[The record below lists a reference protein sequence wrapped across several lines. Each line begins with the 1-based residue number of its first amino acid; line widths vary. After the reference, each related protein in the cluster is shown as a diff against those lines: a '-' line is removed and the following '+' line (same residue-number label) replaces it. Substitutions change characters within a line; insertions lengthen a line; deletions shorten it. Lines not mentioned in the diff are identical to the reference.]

1 MITTTTTSQQHLNDT
16 SDQMKNK
23 NKISLSEK
31 FKNQIKFAERG
42 KIVTT
47 NIQIHD
53 SSLFW
58 FDTGTSI
65 KSVWIKL
72 VLCAQTSLLGEVMSP
87 SLSPW

>member
-1 MITTTTTSQQHLNDT
+1 
-16 SDQMKNK
+16 MKKK
-23 NKISLSEK
+23 NIPVSEK

-42 KIVTT
+42 KIVTP

-72 VLCAQTSLLGEVMSP
+72 V
-87 SLSPW
+87 